1 MTRRGRAG
9 RGVSHARPSSRGRTG
24 KLVGNFLARRF
35 SRGPAP
41 AAVVIGLGNPGKEYE
56 NTRHNAGFWYMD
68 RLASELSVKF
78 QRRNPH
84 ALTGEGNVDGLR
96 VALAKPRTY
105 VNLSGQAATYLL
117 ARYRLPPSSLL
128 VVYDDIALP
137 PGKLRLRP
145 SGSAGGHNGIKSII
159 AALGTQDFPRL
170 RIGVGNAVRGADRV
184 SHVLGRLPRSDRAA
198 VDDALERGLEL
209 LPCLLT
215 EGIETAMNRFN

>member
-1 MTRRGRAG
+1 M
-9 RGVSHARPSSRGRTG
+9 
-24 KLVGNFLARRF
+24 L
-35 SRGPAP
+35 
-41 AAVVIGLGNPGKEYE
+41 GLGNPGKEYE

-68 RLASELSVKF
+68 RLASEFSIKF

-84 ALTGEGNVDGLR
+84 VLTGEGNVDGLR

-117 ARYRLPPSSLL
+117 ARYRVPPSSLL

-145 SGSAGGHNGIKSII
+145 SGSAGGHNGIRSII

-184 SHVLGRLPRSDRAA
+184 SHVLGRLPRSERAA
-198 VDDALERGLEL
+198 VDDALERAVEL